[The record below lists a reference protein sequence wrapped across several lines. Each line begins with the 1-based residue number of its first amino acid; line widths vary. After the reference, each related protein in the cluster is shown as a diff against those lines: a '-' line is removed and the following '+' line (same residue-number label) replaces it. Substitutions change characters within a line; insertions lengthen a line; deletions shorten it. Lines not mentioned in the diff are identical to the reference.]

1 MINLGVI
8 GCGNMARNHM
18 QNAVT
23 MDGLRLHG
31 YADIFPDAA
40 KGFLNEFGGAYA
52 TADANEVLADDA
64 IDAVL
69 ISTHHDTHVTLGVAA
84 AAAGKHILMEKP
96 MSMTVPQCDAV
107 VEAVEQAG
115 VRLMTGF
122 KLRFAPLIQETKR
135 LVPEPF
141 LLVGQMMC
149 NRWSD
154 TSWAAD
160 PVKGGGN
167 ILSQGCH
174 TLDLICYLAGAE
186 PVEVFAF
193 GDNYTHENKTYPDN
207 LAGTIR
213 FANGAAASIIQG
225 DAADTHAVSKFF
237 FEVFDNGTS
246 VQLYDR
252 LHRATVSGSSVAEP
266 GERRAPDDADPEG
279 LQQELAEF
287 VHGLNTG
294 EPWSIGADQYAGRRA
309 TALAHALFAAISS
322 GKPQEISL

>member
-1 MINLGVI
+1 MITLGVI
-8 GCGNMARNHM
+8 GCGNMARSHM
-18 QNAVT
+18 NNAVD
-23 MDGLRLHG
+23 MDGVRLHG
-31 YADIFPDAA
+31 YADVFPDAA
-40 KGFLNEFGGAYA
+40 TGFLDEFGGAYA
-52 TADANEVLADDA
+52 TADANKVLNDDA

-96 MSMTVPQCDAV
+96 MSMTVPQCDAL
-107 VEAVEQAG
+107 VEAVEAAG

-122 KLRFAPLIQETKR
+122 KLRFAPLIQETRR

-149 NRWSD
+149 NRWGD
-154 TSWAAD
+154 TSWAVD

-174 TLDLICYLAGAE
+174 TFDLVCYLAGSE
-186 PVEVFAF
+186 PVEVFAA
-193 GDNYTHENKTYPDN
+193 GGNYTHENKTYPDN
-207 LAGTIR
+207 MAGVIR
-213 FANGAAASIIQG
+213 FGNGAAASIVQG
-225 DAADTHAVSKFF
+225 DAADSHAVSKFF

-252 LHRATVSGSSVAEP
+252 LHRATVSGANVTDP
-266 GERRAPDDADPEG
+266 GERRAPDDDDPEG
-279 LQQELAEF
+279 LRQELAEF

-294 EPWSIGADQYAGRRA
+294 APWAIGADQYAGRRA
-309 TALAHALFAAISS
+309 TVLAHAFFTAIET
-322 GKPQEISL
+322 GRPQKIAP

>member
-1 MINLGVI
+1 MITLGVI

-18 QNAVT
+18 RNAVG

-31 YADIFPDAA
+31 YADLFPDSAN
-40 KGFLNEFGGAYA
+40 GFLHEFGGAYA
-52 TADANEVLADDA
+52 TADPSKVLADDA

-69 ISTHHDTHVTLGVAA
+69 IATHHDTHVSLGIAA

-96 MSMTVPQCDAV
+96 LSMTVPQCDAV
-107 VEAVEQAG
+107 VEAVEKAG

-122 KLRFAPLIQETKR
+122 KLRFAPLIQETRR

-141 LLVGQMMC
+141 LLVGQMLC
-149 NRWSD
+149 NRWPD

-160 PVKGGGN
+160 PVTGGGN

-174 TLDLICYLAGAE
+174 TFDLVCYLAGSE
-186 PVEVFAF
+186 PVEVFAA
-193 GDNYTHENKTYPDN
+193 GGNYTHENKTYPDN
-207 LAGTIR
+207 MAGTIR
-213 FANGAAASIIQG
+213 FASGAAASVIQG
-225 DAADTHAVSKFF
+225 DAADSQAVSKFF
-237 FEVFDNGTS
+237 FEVFADGTS

-252 LHRATVSGSSVAEP
+252 LHRATVSGANVADP
-266 GERRAPDDADPEG
+266 GERHAPEDADPEG

-294 EPWSIGADQYAGRRA
+294 APWRIGADHHAGHRA
-309 TALAHALFAAISS
+309 TALAHAFFAAIET
-322 GKPQEISL
+322 GQPQQLSP

>member
-1 MINLGVI
+1 MITLGVI

-18 QNAVT
+18 GNAVV
-23 MDGLRLHG
+23 MDGIRLHA
-31 YADIFPDAA
+31 YADVFPEAA
-40 KGFLNEFGGAYA
+40 TGFLNEFGGAYA
-52 TADANEVLADDA
+52 TAHANDILADDA

-84 AAAGKHILMEKP
+84 AEAGKHILMEKP
-96 MSMTVPQCDAV
+96 MSMTVPQCDAL

-149 NRWSD
+149 NRWPD

-174 TLDLICYLAGAE
+174 TFDLICYLASAE
-186 PVEVFAF
+186 PVEVFAV
-193 GDNYTHENKTYPDN
+193 GGNYTHENKTYPDN
-207 LAGTIR
+207 LAGIIR
-213 FANGAAASIIQG
+213 FASGAAASIIQG
-225 DAADTHAVSKFF
+225 DAADSTAVSKFF

-252 LHRATVSGSSVAEP
+252 LHRATVSGSKVADP
-266 GERRAPDDADPEG
+266 GERHAPEDADAEG

-287 VHGLNTG
+287 VTCLNSG
-294 EPWSIGADQYAGRRA
+294 EPWRIGADQFAGRRA
-309 TALAHALFAAISS
+309 TAVAHAFFTAIET
-322 GKPQEISL
+322 GQPQGLSL

>member
-1 MINLGVI
+1 MLTLGVI

-18 QNAVT
+18 RNAVV
-23 MDGLRLHG
+23 MDGVRLHG
-31 YADIFPDAA
+31 YADVFPDAA

-52 TADANEVLADDA
+52 TADVNQVLADDA

-69 ISTHHDTHVTLGVAA
+69 VSTHHDTHVTLGVAA
-84 AAAGKHILMEKP
+84 AEAGKHILMEKP
-96 MSMTVPQCDAV
+96 LSMTVPQCDAV
-107 VEAVEQAG
+107 VEAVEKAG

-122 KLRFAPLIQETKR
+122 KLRFAPLIQEAKR

-149 NRWSD
+149 NRWPD

-174 TLDLICYLAGAE
+174 TFDLVCYLAGAE
-186 PVEVFAF
+186 PVAVFAA
-193 GDNYTHENKTYPDN
+193 GGNYTHENKTYPDN
-207 LAGTIR
+207 LAGIIR

-252 LHRATVSGSSVAEP
+252 LHRATVSGGNVAEP
-266 GERRAPDDADPEG
+266 GERHAPDDADPEG

-294 EPWSIGADQYAGRRA
+294 EPWAIGADHHAGRRA
-309 TALAHALFAAISS
+309 TALAHAFFKSIES
-322 GKPQEISL
+322 GQPQSLAL